1 MQKALF
7 AMERCTSSKTSER
20 EIYAS
25 QLLRDERIQRVERER
40 TGCVFYFIHFML
52 LSFGATAA
60 LRRMMDYALLVNIPS
75 LIFLFSMHI
84 RRRRRHASRK
94 TLRETLYHG
103 CVRDARI
110 YICIF
115 TFH

>member
-1 MQKALF
+1 MRGFKGL
-7 AMERCTSSKTSER
+7 S
-20 EIYAS
+20 
-25 QLLRDERIQRVERER
+25 ER

-60 LRRMMDYALLVNIPS
+60 LWRMMDYALLVNIPS

-84 RRRRRHASRK
+84 RRRRRHAAERHC
-94 TLRETLYHG
+94 ETLYHG